1 MVEEASFYTNSAEA
15 NLGGHFDLDS
25 HASLGSPEDLG
36 NSQTLS
42 HHIVDCVP
50 VGLVIWHL
58 KNLDD
63 ANSFQLVTANSAMS
77 EILEMPLEQLLSEAI
92 AAPFPAFLGIES
104 ADFYAEVIRSAQ
116 TRSLGEVRYRNRQKV
131 QTVLS
136 LTAFPIPNQCV
147 GVVVEDITEVKQIEA
162 GLQTDRNLFQRI
174 VATTQEGI
182 WLFDTEGKTSYVNQQ
197 MSDMLGYSVAEM
209 LGRSLLDFVDDETRT
224 AIALLSAKQHGLRG
238 QHDLRFRCRTGDS
251 LWAIGSATPM
261 FNEDGEFISTLV
273 MVTDVTER
281 KRAEVNLTASET
293 LYRRLFESAQDGI
306 LVVAPENGSITDAN
320 PSLLK
325 LLGYPYQELVGKKL
339 WEIGFVSDAE
349 AQQSFQTLIEQGYLR
364 YDNLLLRTRY
374 GRHIEVE
381 FISNIYQA
389 GSRQVIQC
397 NIRDITERRQ
407 TEAELR
413 QFTTRLQQSN
423 QELEDFAAIASHDL
437 QEPLRKI
444 QAFGERLKTQYSQSL
459 THEGQDYLERMQTA
473 AKRMQIL
480 INDLLSVSRITT
492 RAKPFV
498 RVNLNEVIQEVL
510 SDLEI
515 QIQQVKAQITV
526 EELPTID
533 ADPLQMRQLLQNLL
547 SNALKFHQPD
557 IPPIILIRS
566 QIFTAVCPDGTN
578 LSQNARCQITIT
590 DNGIGFDS
598 NYVDR
603 IFTVFQRLHSSNEY
617 EGTGIGLAICRKIAE
632 RHGGNITATSVPG
645 QGSTF
650 AIVFPLQQPNT
661 NTLK

>member
-1 MVEEASFYTNSAEA
+1 MAEETSFYTNRAKA
-15 NLGGHFDLDS
+15 HLGDHLDLSGD
-25 HASLGSPEDLG
+25 EDLS
-36 NSQTLS
+36 NSQNLS
-42 HHIVDCVP
+42 RDIVNCVP
-50 VGLVIWHL
+50 VGLIIWHL

-63 ANSFQLVTANSAMS
+63 PNSFQLITANSAMGK
-77 EILEMPLEQLLSEAI
+77 ILEMPLDQLLREAI
-92 AAPFPAFLGIES
+92 AAPFPAFLGIEP
-104 ADFYAEVIRSAQ
+104 ADFYVEVIRSAQ
-116 TRSLGEVRYRNRQKV
+116 TRSLGEVRYRNRRKI

-136 LTAFPIPNQCV
+136 LTAFPMPNQCV
-147 GVVVEDITEVKQIEA
+147 GVVVGDITEFKQIEA

-182 WLFDTEGKTSYVNQQ
+182 WLFDVEGKTSYVNQQ
-197 MSDMLGYSVAEM
+197 MGDMLGYSVAEM
-209 LGRSLLDFVDDETRT
+209 LGRSLLDFVDDEART
-224 AIALLSAKQHGLRG
+224 AIAVPFAKQHGLRG

-251 LWAIGSATPM
+251 LWAIVSATPM
-261 FNEDGEFISTLV
+261 FNEDGKFVSTLV

-281 KRAEVNLTASET
+281 KQAEVNLTASET

-325 LLGYPYQELVGKKL
+325 LLGYAYQELVGKKL
-339 WEIGFVSDAE
+339 WELGFVSEAE
-349 AQQSFQTLIEQGYLR
+349 GQQTFQTLIEQGDLR

-381 FISNIYQA
+381 FISNVYQA

-397 NIRDITERRQ
+397 NVRDITERRQ

-444 QAFGERLKTQYSQSL
+444 QAFGDRLKSQYSQAL
-459 THEGQDYLERMQTA
+459 TPEGQDYLERMQTA
-473 AKRMQIL
+473 ARRMQVL

-498 RVNLNEVIQEVL
+498 KVNLNEVIQEVL
-510 SDLEI
+510 SDLEF
-515 QIQQVKAQITV
+515 QIQRVKAQITV

-533 ADPLQMRQLLQNLL
+533 ADPPQMRQLLQNLL

-557 IPPIILIRS
+557 VPPIVLIRS
-566 QIFTAVCPDGTN
+566 QIFNSACLDGSN
-578 LSQNARCQITIT
+578 PLQNARCQIIVT
-590 DNGIGFDS
+590 DNGIGFAQ
-598 NYVDR
+598 NYTDR
-603 IFTVFQRLHSSNEY
+603 IFTVFQRLHSSSEY

-632 RHGGNITATSVPG
+632 RHGGTITASSVPG

-650 AIVFPLQQPNT
+650 TIVLPLQQPN
-661 NTLK
+661 

>member
-1 MVEEASFYTNSAEA
+1 MAEETSFYTNRAKA
-15 NLGGHFDLDS
+15 HLGDHLDLSGD
-25 HASLGSPEDLG
+25 EDLG
-36 NSQTLS
+36 NSQNLS
-42 HHIVDCVP
+42 RDIVNCVP
-50 VGLVIWHL
+50 VGLIIWHL

-63 ANSFQLVTANSAMS
+63 PNSFQLITANSVMS
-77 EILEMPLEQLLSEAI
+77 EILEMPLDQLLREAI
-92 AAPFPAFLGIES
+92 AAPFPAFLGIEP
-104 ADFYAEVIRSAQ
+104 ADFYAEVVRSAQ
-116 TRSLGEVRYRNRQKV
+116 TRSLGEVRYRNRQKI

-136 LTAFPIPNQCV
+136 LTAFPMPNQCV
-147 GVVVEDITEVKQIEA
+147 GVVVEDITEFKQIEA

-182 WLFDTEGKTSYVNQQ
+182 WLFDVEGKTSYVNQQ
-197 MSDMLGYSVAEM
+197 MGDMLGYSVAEM
-209 LGRSLLDFVDDETRT
+209 LGRSLLDFVDDEART
-224 AIALLSAKQHGLRG
+224 AIAVPFAKLHGLRG
-238 QHDLRFRCRTGDS
+238 QHDLRFRCRSGDS
-251 LWAIGSATPM
+251 LWAIVSATPM
-261 FNEDGEFISTLV
+261 FNEDGEFVSTLV

-281 KRAEVNLTASET
+281 KQAEVNLAASET

-325 LLGYPYQELVGKKL
+325 LLGYAYQELVGKKL

-349 AQQSFQTLIEQGYLR
+349 GQLTFQTLMEQGDLR

-381 FISNIYQA
+381 FISNVYQA

-397 NIRDITERRQ
+397 NVRDITERRQ

-444 QAFGERLKTQYSQSL
+444 QAFGDRLKSQYSQAL

-473 AKRMQIL
+473 ARRMQVL

-498 RVNLNEVIQEVL
+498 KVNLNEVIQEVL

-515 QIQQVKAQITV
+515 QIQRVKAQITV

-557 IPPIILIRS
+557 VPPIVLIRS
-566 QIFTAVCPDGTN
+566 QIFNSACPDGSN
-578 LSQNARCQITIT
+578 PLQNARCQIIVT
-590 DNGIGFDS
+590 DNGIGFAQ
-598 NYVDR
+598 NYTDR
-603 IFTVFQRLHSSNEY
+603 IFTVFQRLHSSSEY

-632 RHGGNITATSVPG
+632 RHGGTITASSVPG

-650 AIVFPLQQPNT
+650 TIVLPLQQPN
-661 NTLK
+661 

>member
-1 MVEEASFYTNSAEA
+1 MAEETSFYTNSAKA
-15 NLGGHFDLDS
+15 HLDGHLDLS
-25 HASLGSPEDLG
+25 GHEDLG
-36 NSQTLS
+36 NSQNLS
-42 HHIVDCVP
+42 RHIVNCVP
-50 VGLVIWHL
+50 VGLIIWHL

-63 ANSFQLVTANSAMS
+63 SNSFQLITANSAMG
-77 EILEMPLEQLLSEAI
+77 EILEMPLDQLLREAI
-92 AAPFPAFLGIES
+92 AAPFPAFLGIEP

-116 TRSLGEVRYRNRQKV
+116 TRCLGEVRYRNRQKI

-136 LTAFPIPNQCV
+136 LTAFPMPNQCV
-147 GVVVEDITEVKQIEA
+147 GVVVEDITEFKQIEA

-182 WLFDTEGKTSYVNQQ
+182 WLFDVEGKTSYVNQQ

-209 LGRSLLDFVDDETRT
+209 LGRSLLDFVDNETRT
-224 AIALLSAKQHGLRG
+224 AIAVSLARQHGLRG
-238 QHDLRFRCRTGDS
+238 QHDLRFCCRSGDS
-251 LWAIGSATPM
+251 LWAIVSATSM

-281 KRAEVNLTASET
+281 KQAEVNLAASET

-325 LLGYPYQELVGKKL
+325 LLGYSYQELVGKKL

-349 AQQSFQTLIEQGYLR
+349 GQQIFQTLIDRGYLR

-381 FISNIYQA
+381 FISNVYQA

-407 TEAELR
+407 SEAELR
-413 QFTTRLQQSN
+413 KFTTRLQQSN

-444 QAFGERLKTQYSQSL
+444 QAFGARLKTQYSQVL
-459 THEGQDYLERMQTA
+459 THEGQDYLERMQAA
-473 AKRMQIL
+473 AKRMQVL

-498 RVNLNEVIQEVL
+498 RVNLNEVILEVL

-515 QIQQVKAQITV
+515 QIQRVKAQITV

-557 IPPIILIRS
+557 VPPIVLIRS
-566 QIFTAVCPDGTN
+566 QTFNSACPDGAN
-578 LSQNARCQITIT
+578 PLQSARCQIIIT
-590 DNGIGFDS
+590 DNGIGFAQ

-603 IFTVFQRLHSSNEY
+603 IFTVFQRLHSSSEY

-632 RHGGNITATSVPG
+632 RHGGTITASSAPG
-645 QGSTF
+645 QGATF
-650 AIVFPLQQPNT
+650 TIVLPLQQPN
-661 NTLK
+661 

>member
-1 MVEEASFYTNSAEA
+1 MAEETSFYTNRAKA
-15 NLGGHFDLDS
+15 HLGDHLDLSGD
-25 HASLGSPEDLG
+25 EDLS
-36 NSQTLS
+36 NSQNLS
-42 HHIVDCVP
+42 RDIVNCVP
-50 VGLVIWHL
+50 VGLIIWHL

-63 ANSFQLVTANSAMS
+63 PNSFQLITANSVMS
-77 EILEMPLEQLLSEAI
+77 EILEMPLDQLLCEAI
-92 AAPFPAFLGIES
+92 AAPFPAFLGIEP
-104 ADFYAEVIRSAQ
+104 ADFYGEVIRSAQ
-116 TRSLGEVRYRNRQKV
+116 TRSLGEVRYRNRQKI

-136 LTAFPIPNQCV
+136 LTAFPMPNQCV
-147 GVVVEDITEVKQIEA
+147 GVVVEDITEFKQIEA

-182 WLFDTEGKTSYVNQQ
+182 WLFDVEGKTSYVNQQ
-197 MSDMLGYSVAEM
+197 MGDMLGYSVAEM
-209 LGRSLLDFVDDETRT
+209 LGRSLLDFVDDEART
-224 AIALLSAKQHGLRG
+224 AIAVPFAKQHGLRG

-251 LWAIGSATPM
+251 LWAIVSATPM
-261 FNEDGEFISTLV
+261 FNEDGKFVSTLV

-281 KRAEVNLTASET
+281 KQAEVNLTASET

-325 LLGYPYQELVGKKL
+325 LLGYAYQELVGKKL
-339 WEIGFVSDAE
+339 WEIGFVSEAE
-349 AQQSFQTLIEQGYLR
+349 GQQTFQTLIEQGDLR

-381 FISNIYQA
+381 FISNVYQA

-397 NIRDITERRQ
+397 NVRDITERRQ

-444 QAFGERLKTQYSQSL
+444 QAFGDRLKSQYSQAL

-473 AKRMQIL
+473 ARRMQVL

-498 RVNLNEVIQEVL
+498 KVNLNEVIQEVL

-515 QIQQVKAQITV
+515 QIQRVKAQITV

-557 IPPIILIRS
+557 VPPIVLIRS
-566 QIFTAVCPDGTN
+566 QIFNSACPDGSN
-578 LSQNARCQITIT
+578 PLQNARCQIIVT
-590 DNGIGFDS
+590 DNGIGFAQ
-598 NYVDR
+598 NYTDR
-603 IFTVFQRLHSSNEY
+603 IFTVFQRLHSSSEY

-632 RHGGNITATSVPG
+632 RHGGTITASSVPG

-650 AIVFPLQQPNT
+650 TIVLPLQQPN
-661 NTLK
+661 

>member
-1 MVEEASFYTNSAEA
+1 MAEEASFYSNYTNRAEA
-15 NLGGHFDLDS
+15 NLGSHFDLDS
-25 HASLGSPEDLG
+25 HASLSSHEDLG
-36 NSQTLS
+36 NSQTLNC
-42 HHIVDCVP
+42 HIVNCVP
-50 VGLVIWHL
+50 VGLIIWHL

-63 ANSFQLVTANSAMS
+63 SNSFQLITANSAMG
-77 EILEMPLEQLLSEAI
+77 EILEMPLNELLSEAI
-92 AAPFPAFLGIES
+92 ATPFPAFLGIES

-116 TRSLGEVRYRNRQKV
+116 TRSLGEVRYRNRQKI

-147 GVVVEDITEVKQIEA
+147 GVVVEDITESKQIEA

-182 WLFDTEGKTSYVNQQ
+182 WLFDMEGKTSYINQQ

-209 LGRSLLDFVDDETRT
+209 MGRSLLDFVDDETRT
-224 AIALLSAKQHGLRG
+224 AIALLSAKPYGLRG

-281 KRAEVNLTASET
+281 KRAEVNLAASET

-325 LLGYPYQELVGKKL
+325 LLGYTYQELVGKKL
-339 WEIGFVSDAE
+339 WEMGFVSDAE
-349 AQQSFQTLIEQGYLR
+349 ARQSFQTLIEQGYLR

-374 GRHIEVE
+374 GQHIEVE
-381 FISNIYQA
+381 FISNVYQA

-397 NIRDITERRQ
+397 NVRDITERRR

-444 QAFGERLKTQYSQSL
+444 QAFGDRLKTQYSQAL

-473 AKRMQIL
+473 AKRMQVL

-498 RVNLNEVIQEVL
+498 KVNLNEVIQEVL

-515 QIQQVKAQITV
+515 QIQRVNAQITV
-526 EELPTID
+526 EELPTLD

-547 SNALKFHQPD
+547 SNALKFHQPNV
-557 IPPIILIRS
+557 PPIILIRS
-566 QIFTAVCPDGTN
+566 QILAAVGSNGTN
-578 LSQNARCQITIT
+578 FPQNARCQITIT
-590 DNGIGFDS
+590 DHGIGFDP
-598 NYVDR
+598 NYADR
-603 IFTVFQRLHSSNEY
+603 IFTVFQRLHSSSEY

-632 RHGGNITATSVPG
+632 RHGGTITANSVPG

-650 AIVFPLQQPNT
+650 AVVLPLQQPN
-661 NTLK
+661 